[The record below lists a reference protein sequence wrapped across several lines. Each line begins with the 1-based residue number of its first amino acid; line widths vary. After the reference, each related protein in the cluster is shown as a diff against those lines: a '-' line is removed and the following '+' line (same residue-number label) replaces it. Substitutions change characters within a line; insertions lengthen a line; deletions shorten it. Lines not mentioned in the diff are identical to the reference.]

1 MKFAVLNGSPKGD
14 KSITLQYVRYLEKFY
29 PEHEYAV
36 QNVAQKIRALE
47 KNDGSFHEVIDS
59 VRGADGVIWS
69 FPLYFLLVH
78 AGLKRF
84 IELIGERDV
93 VEAFSQKYAVGIS
106 TSIHFFDHTAH
117 TYIHGISEDLGMR
130 YVSSFSPHMMDLMEE
145 EGREKLR
152 FFAESFFDAV
162 ERGATMPRRNRPIT
176 PVTLTYSPGAV
187 DGKIGTGG
195 KRVAVVTDAR
205 PGDDNLNGMIGRFT
219 RALSGDVE
227 VLNLGDVEIKGDC
240 QGCIQCG
247 YDFTCA
253 YEGKDGF
260 IDFYRDKVM
269 TADAVIFASTIRDRY
284 LSADIKRMFDRMFFQ
299 THTPRHSKKQIG
311 FLVSGPLSQL
321 PNLREIMEGFFQV
334 EEGNLV
340 DMISDEYDDSET
352 LDAVIDDFARNIM
365 RAADSEYIRPLDF
378 LGVGGR
384 KIFRDDM
391 YAGLKFPFRADHR
404 HYKENGYYDFPHKNY
419 KMRILSGVMS
429 ALAVFP
435 PMREEIYKRRIRGEM
450 VKPFMKIVERVD
462 AK

>member
-1 MKFAVLNGSPKGD
+1 MKFAILNGSPKGD
-14 KSITLQYVRYLEKFY
+14 KSITLQYVRYLEKVH

-36 QNVAQKIRALE
+36 HHVAQKIRALE
-47 KNDGSFHEVIDS
+47 KNDNAFREVIDS

-93 VEAFSQKYAVGIS
+93 VGAFSQKYAVGIS

-117 TYIHGISEDLGMR
+117 TYIHGVSEDLGMR

-162 ERGATMPRRNRPIT
+162 QRRATMPRRYGPIT
-176 PVTLTYSPGAV
+176 PATFTYSPGAV

-195 KRVAVVTDAR
+195 KRVVVVTDAR
-205 PGDDNLNGMIGRFT
+205 PGDHNLNGMIGRFT
-219 RALSGDVE
+219 QALSGDVE

-269 TADAVIFASTIRDRY
+269 TADAVVFASTIRDRY
-284 LSADIKRMFDRMFFQ
+284 FSADIKRMFDRMFFQ

-352 LDAVIDDFARNIM
+352 LDAVIDDFSRNIM
-365 RAADSEYIRPLDF
+365 RAADSGYIRPLDF

-404 HYKENGYYDFPHKNY
+404 HYKENGYYDFPNKNY

-450 VKPFMKIVERVD
+450 VKPFMKIVEKVG